1 MNPSRLMRVLRAR
14 LCSMFHPAMTF
25 SEWSS
30 GSRGVN
36 ERLALPLWYSIC
48 VSVVRIELLAG

>member
-1 MNPSRLMRVLRAR
+1 MRVLRAR
-14 LCSMFHPAMTF
+14 LCSMFHPAMTL

-36 ERLALPLWYSIC
+36 ERLALPLWYSVW